1 MIERN
6 PQVRLRSKRKRNML
20 FITEFE
26 TGKFE
31 RKEFLVF
38 RFCSLQSE
46 LGYPE
51 NNPLEIIIH

>member
-20 FITEFE
+20 SITEFE

-31 RKEFLVF
+31 RQEFLVF
-38 RFCSLQSE
+38 CFCSLQSE